1 MKVAQAMT
9 KNPGVC
15 TIDDSLDRA
24 AQIMWELDCG
34 CVPVVD
40 ASGRAIAMVTDRDV
54 CMAAYTQGKA
64 LWQLPVALAASRKL
78 VSVRE
83 EDSLEVAQE
92 LMEKYRVRRLPVL
105 DGQGRPVGVLSMND
119 VARRSQSNHGH
130 RALKTDA
137 VVRTLVAIGAPAAA
151 MDVHQA

>member
-1 MKVAQAMT
+1 MKVGQVMT
-9 KNPGVC
+9 KNPGIC

-24 AQIMWELDCG
+24 AQIMWDLDCG

-40 ASGRAIAMVTDRDV
+40 SSGRAIAMVTDRDV

-64 LWQLPVALAASRKL
+64 LWQLPLALAASRKL

-83 EDSLEVAQE
+83 EDSIEVAQE
-92 LMEKYRVRRLPVL
+92 LMERYRVRRLPVL
-105 DGQGRPVGVLSMND
+105 VGQGRPVGVLSMND
-119 VARRSQSNHGH
+119 VARRTQSDQGR

-151 MDVHQA
+151 MGARHA